1 MRIPAAIA
9 SLCRDGN
16 LQKVH
21 DRAGEVILAEL
32 RHSRTWFPDR
42 FHSLAEAV
50 SVLEEEL
57 DELKDAVR
65 ANMTE
70 HARGEAKQVAAMALR
85 LIVDLEDRAS
95 SEARDRLAVQAA
107 VSQAACSEPA
117 QPLVSAHEGRGFI
130 RARQEQLCM
139 ALVCENVMP
148 EERMRR
154 VVKAAYAI
162 AVLALRFVAEVPAD
176 SLTAVDGQIA

>member
-9 SLCRDGN
+9 SLCRDGH
-16 LQKVH
+16 LERVRG
-21 DRAGEVILAEL
+21 RAGEVILAEL
-32 RHSRTWFPDR
+32 RHSRARFPDR

-57 DELKDAVR
+57 DELTDAVR
-65 ANMTE
+65 ASMTE
-70 HARGEAKQVAAMALR
+70 HARAEAKQVAAMALR

-107 VSQAACSEPA
+107 VSQAAHSQPPEP
-117 QPLVSAHEGRGFI
+117 LISAHEGRGFI
-130 RARQEQLCM
+130 RGRHEQLCM
-139 ALVCENVMP
+139 AMASESVEP
-148 EERMRR
+148 EEQMRR

-176 SLTAVDGQIA
+176 THSRELVYRR